1 MKCFYHSSDLDGHC
15 SGAIVKLK
23 YPNCEL
29 IPINYGKEIDLDTI
43 EKNEVV
49 YMVDFS
55 LKPFKQMFALNEK
68 AKLFWIDHHATAID
82 NACTRNFIA
91 SGGSLLKLDRAGC
104 ELTWEYC
111 FPDKPLPRSVYLLGR
126 YDIWDHQD
134 PDVLPFQYGMK
145 GFENTYPQNQ
155 EMWSGVLNDF
165 DLDKIIQWGH
175 IIQEY
180 EKNQNIK
187 ICKSQAFETEFK
199 GYKCI
204 CINRGFTNSK
214 LFDSIDKYDIMIAF
228 HRRKGLWFVSLYS
241 QKDEINC
248 GKIASLYGGGGHKGA
263 AGFQCNNLPFPY

>member
-82 NACTRNFIA
+82 NAYTKNFIA
-91 SGGSLLKLDRAGC
+91 SGGSFLKLDRAGC

-111 FPDKPLPRSVYLLGR
+111 FPDNHYLE
-126 YDIWDHQD
+126 
-134 PDVLPFQYGMK
+134 V
-145 GFENTYPQNQ
+145 
-155 EMWSGVLNDF
+155 
-165 DLDKIIQWGH
+165 
-175 IIQEY
+175 
-180 EKNQNIK
+180 
-187 ICKSQAFETEFK
+187 
-199 GYKCI
+199 
-204 CINRGFTNSK
+204 
-214 LFDSIDKYDIMIAF
+214 SI
-228 HRRKGLWFVSLYS
+228 S
-241 QKDEINC
+241 
-248 GKIASLYGGGGHKGA
+248 
-263 AGFQCNNLPFPY
+263 